1 MVALHGIAAILKAQ
15 DLIEAEHKLMASVM
29 DIATDMNHVVYAI
42 ISVLY
47 AENIGPELLSDA
59 PVNITTA
66 PSIFDVWIPFFV
78 ELPN

>member
-1 MVALHGIAAILKAQ
+1 VS
-15 DLIEAEHKLMASVM
+15 AE
-29 DIATDMNHVVYAI
+29 DMHHVIYAI

-47 AENIGPELLSDA
+47 TQNIGPELLSEA

-78 ELPN
+78 ETPSQRPPETQVR